1 MFSLTPRERKVI
13 VFLGILIFCG
23 ALLRLFNVKINE
35 QSKNSSVISTAH
47 PKAQGA
53 EGPKALLINI
63 NTASLTE
70 LEKIPG
76 VGPEIANRII
86 AYRTNH
92 GQFLCL
98 DNLKEVKGIGNK
110 KFEAMKDCI
119 ALQDN

>member
-1 MFSLTPRERKVI
+1 MFYLTPRERKVF

-23 ALLRLFNVKINE
+23 AILRFLSVKINSLNAITD
-35 QSKNSSVISTAH
+35 SKNQTQKSLS
-47 PKAQGA
+47 
-53 EGPKALLINI
+53 INI
-63 NTASLTE
+63 NITNLPD

-86 AYRTNH
+86 EYRTNH
-92 GQFLCL
+92 GKFLSL
-98 DNLKEVKGIGNK
+98 DDLRKVKGIGNK